1 MLTHRGFS
9 AWIVSEGKEL
19 QEFEI
24 VTDSMTNKVSCWI
37 PCEVGKSFSVH
48 WQDHG
53 SSVDSVAYINLD
65 GFTVPGRFLYGLGA
79 AQRGS
84 IRVGDKNER
93 PFQFACAETGA

>member
-24 VTDSMTNKVSCWI
+24 ITDSMTNKVSCWI

-53 SSVDSVAYINLD
+53 SSVDSAAYINLD